1 MGDNRCTPPAW
12 QPAPRVEVIVVVVF
26 VIIMVVIVVV
36 LVVVE
41 AGHSLRLFTA
51 ERGRVAGMLLPS
63 PVAA

>member
-1 MGDNRCTPPAW
+1 MAARAKSKRSSVDCRHRRLVLIVA
-12 QPAPRVEVIVVVVF
+12 EVVVV
-26 VIIMVVIVVV
+26 VVE
-36 LVVVE
+36 E